1 MPRKSQFNY
10 DAEARA
16 QQIYRRRL
24 IAAAGP
30 DTPCG
35 LCKHPLGPDFALAEA
50 DHIEPKFKGGQTQ
63 MWNLQLT
70 HGRKNK
76 CPDCWT
82 SKGEKGLACNTGK
95 SDRHTNET
103 FLAEMAR
110 RSVKFGG
117 ADPAVLEKPSPHVH
131 CNDCK
136 QFGCPPDGTGRCFGC
151 CPKDH
156 PGEGVAPCGKW
167 CQHNTVSPS
176 TSESEPRTYSSHW
189 DW

>member
-117 ADPAVLEKPSPHVH
+117 ADPAVLEKPSPHTH
-131 CNDCK
+131 CYCCTENCDSCEPG
-136 QFGCPPDGTGRCFGC
+136 FCWVPECDVLVRGGTS
-151 CPKDH
+151 
-156 PGEGVAPCGKW
+156 GKLSKA
-167 CQHNTVSPS
+167 SPS
-176 TSESEPRTYSSHW
+176 TSESEPQTYSSHW